1 MKKIM
6 AFILCVL
13 MLLPFGLMSAGAV
26 SLSEGK
32 AKLDRQFKNGTYS
45 SSYDYIYYS
54 PVKTEE
60 NDTTKYP
67 LLIWL
72 HGMNS
77 GTFARA
83 QLQWYEFSN
92 WASDEYQ
99 ARFANAGGCF
109 LLAPRAAG
117 SSLNSWDG
125 TMRSDLKKIIDSF
138 IEKNADHIDTS
149 RIYIAGYSTGGS
161 MVWEMVTAYPAF
173 FAAAL
178 PLAAI
183 TQPTTAGLNKLTDVS
198 LWIFT
203 SDNDPYIINET
214 SDVMPNFEYLAQ
226 ISNRS
231 DCLRLT
237 HFSDARFADNTKK
250 TESNGSLANDAE
262 HYIWEAV
269 TYDMFMDDG
278 VTPYVFA
285 TTIDSTGS
293 EIELNTPGIG
303 VIDWLSRQTNKKNE
317 NSEKLGFFAK
327 IKLFFERLGKI
338 FRELFSGIRK
348 GN

>member
-1 MKKIM
+1 MKKII
-6 AFILCVL
+6 ALILCVL
-13 MLLPFGLMSAGAV
+13 TLLPFVLTSAGAIG
-26 SLSEGK
+26 LSEGK
-32 AKLDRQFKNGTYS
+32 AKLDRQFKNGVYS
-45 SSYDYIYYS
+45 NDYDYVYFS
-54 PVKTEE
+54 PVKEE
-60 NDTTKYP
+60 DDTQKYP
-67 LLIWL
+67 LLVWL

-99 ARFANAGGCF
+99 ARFVNAGGCF

-138 IEKNADHIDTS
+138 IEKNKDHIDTS

-161 MVWEMVTAYPAF
+161 MVWEMVTAYPKF

-183 TQPTTAGLNKLTDVS
+183 TQPTITGLNKLTDVS

-214 SDVMPNFEYLAQ
+214 SDVMPNFEYLAE
-226 ISNRS
+226 ISNRP
-231 DCLRLT
+231 DGLRLT

-250 TESNGSLANDAE
+250 YEDGKLADDAE

-285 TTIDSTGS
+285 TTIDSEGN
-293 EIELNTPGIG
+293 EIEMTTPGIG
-303 VIDWLSRQTNKKNE
+303 VIDWLSRQTNE
-317 NSEKLGFFAK
+317 QSDGEKIGFFAK
-327 IKLFFERLGKI
+327 IRLFFDRLGKF

-348 GN
+348 G